1 MLDWGGVFLVEEK
14 SAVIENAGFA
24 FAAFSTAMTLMRL
37 IGDKLIAYAGP
48 RNCVRYGC
56 LIGALMLT
64 GCVLLPHIWLVV
76 ILFFALGLGLA
87 NVIPIAFASTAD
99 QNEMLMSLALAAV
112 TTLGYAGLLTGPAL
126 IGFIAKVTSLS
137 TALLMLATF
146 LVIVSFS
153 SNIFRQKVDFWGWQ

>member
-1 MLDWGGVFLVEEK
+1 
-14 SAVIENAGFA
+14 
-24 FAAFSTAMTLMRL
+24 
-37 IGDKLIAYAGP
+37 
-48 RNCVRYGC
+48 
-56 LIGALMLT
+56 MLT

-137 TALLMLATF
+137 TALLMLAAF